1 VIVVKCVFLELPDIS
16 IVNNAA
22 FTASNGT
29 EFRFLYF
36 INDNYLRLKEVFGL
50 FSVDVWAWCIPKKNI
65 LFRFEWM

>member
-1 VIVVKCVFLELPDIS
+1 MIVVKCVFLELPDIS

-50 FSVDVWAWCIPKKNI
+50 FSVDV
-65 LFRFEWM
+65 